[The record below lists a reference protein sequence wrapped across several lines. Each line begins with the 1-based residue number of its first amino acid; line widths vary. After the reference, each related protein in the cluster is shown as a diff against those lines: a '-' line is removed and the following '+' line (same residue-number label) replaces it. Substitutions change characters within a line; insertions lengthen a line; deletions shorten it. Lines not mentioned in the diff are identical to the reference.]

1 MFTSA
6 GQLTC
11 ARCPAPLGTPAVS
24 PLPELAAARAAQE
37 GKVLSER
44 LRRAQDQNVQAEME
58 LEALRQARARLQ
70 RLLAQVAPRAIP
82 ATCPRPGHLPRS
94 GRALCDGG
102 ALWQAAAP
110 AAA

>member
-1 MFTSA
+1 
-6 GQLTC
+6 
-11 ARCPAPLGTPAVS
+11 
-24 PLPELAAARAAQE
+24 
-37 GKVLSER
+37 VLSER